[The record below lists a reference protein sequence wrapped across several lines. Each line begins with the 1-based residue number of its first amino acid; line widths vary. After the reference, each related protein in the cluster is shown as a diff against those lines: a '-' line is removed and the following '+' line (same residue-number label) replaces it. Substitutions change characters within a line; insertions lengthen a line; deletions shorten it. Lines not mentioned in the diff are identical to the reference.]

1 MTNETGNPNR
11 TVNARRW
18 IAAGTAVAASIAI
31 VAPAA
36 AITAADLKQDVVGKV
51 STLVQLA
58 ASEGGEGGEGGEAG
72 AAKKGTMTNADLLAQ
87 IGLIEGHLMASVT
100 LLAEGHM
107 DMAKTHV
114 KHPGDEIYKT
124 LEPEFKARNV
134 AGFAQELQALAGA
147 VGKEAS
153 VTKQLDPL
161 NQRIEDVR
169 KAINAS
175 DADKLKAIV
184 KMLQTAAKE
193 YAVGV
198 KDGKIVDPHEYQ
210 DAWGFVRIARGYAA
224 MLAKDK
230 EQDVAQA
237 ASVIVAE
244 IDNLATVFPSV
255 MPEGVDMADPSVVY
269 GAAARIEIAAL
280 KVK

>member
-1 MTNETGNPNR
+1 MTNETGKANR

-31 VAPAA
+31 VAPAR
-36 AITAADLKQDVVGKV
+36 AITAADLKQDVAGKV
-51 STLVQLA
+51 STLLHLA

-72 AAKKGTMTNADLLAQ
+72 AAKAGTMTNADLLAQ
-87 IGLIEGHLMASVT
+87 IGLIEGHLMASMT
-100 LLAEGHM
+100 LLTEGHM

-114 KHPGDEIYKT
+114 KHPGDDIYKS
-124 LEPEFKARNV
+124 LEPEFKARDI
-134 AGFAQELQALAGA
+134 AGFAEELEALAGA
-147 VGKEAS
+147 VGNEPS
-153 VTKQLDPL
+153 VTKQMDPL
-161 NQRIEDVR
+161 AQRIEDVR
-169 KAINAS
+169 KTINAN

-198 KDGKIVDPHEYQ
+198 KDGKVVDPHEYQ
-210 DAWGFVRIARGYAA
+210 DAWGFIKVARGYAGV
-224 MLAKDK
+224 LAKDK

-237 ASVIVAE
+237 ASQIVAE
-244 IDNLATVFPSV
+244 IDSLDSVFPSV
-255 MPEGVDMADPSVVY
+255 KPEGVDMADPSLVY

-280 KVK
+280 RVK